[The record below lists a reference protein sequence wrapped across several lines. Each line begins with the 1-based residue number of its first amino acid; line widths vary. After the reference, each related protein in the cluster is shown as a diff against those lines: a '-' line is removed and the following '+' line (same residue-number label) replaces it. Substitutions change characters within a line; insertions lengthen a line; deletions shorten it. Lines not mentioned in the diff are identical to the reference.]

1 MIDDGEKIS
10 FNETL
15 SSVYYKGET
24 QKITDNSRDK
34 KETFTVKHSGENETF
49 TVNGVSFTM
58 IKVEGGTFQMGA
70 TSEQGSDAR
79 DEEKPVHLLPEK
91 TYR

>member
-1 MIDDGEKIS
+1 MPAGKNELKLEKQDYNSLTRIFVIDDGENIS

-34 KETFTVKHSGENETF
+34 KETFAVKHSGENETF
-49 TVNGVSFTM
+49 TVQ
-58 IKVEGGTFQMGA
+58 I
-70 TSEQGSDAR
+70 
-79 DEEKPVHLLPEK
+79 
-91 TYR
+91 